1 MPSKKDIERELWE
14 YKGRVKSLEEQLVIA
29 RLDKQELQV
38 QVTKLQDG
46 VLSIQAP
53 EAYRDQRVKEYEE
66 QSEPVSAEEVEKRK
80 LQAKV
85 YRDYMNGMEGPL
97 FHNAEEMD
105 DLITSS
111 LLRGDHSPDSLH
123 GSNES

>member
-66 QSEPVSAEEVEKRK
+66 QSEPVSAEEINKRK

-85 YRDYMNGMEGPL
+85 YQDYINGMEGPL
-97 FHNAEEMD
+97 FHSAEEMD
-105 DLITSS
+105 DLITRS

-123 GSNES
+123 GNDES